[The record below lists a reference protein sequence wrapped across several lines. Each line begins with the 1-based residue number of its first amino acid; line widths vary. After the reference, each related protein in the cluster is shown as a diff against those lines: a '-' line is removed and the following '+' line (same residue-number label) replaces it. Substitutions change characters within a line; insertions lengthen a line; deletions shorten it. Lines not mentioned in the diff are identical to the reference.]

1 MAALK
6 LILLAAVISL
16 FCFSGTANSAPIATS
31 FIKSSCKFTTYP
43 VVCVTSLAGYA
54 PAIKRSPQQLAQTA
68 LSVSLDRAQST
79 QAFINKLCKFKGLKP
94 REYAALK
101 DCVEQM
107 SDTIDRIS
115 KSVKELKNMRS
126 ARGKDFQWHMSNIET
141 WISAALTDENTCG
154 DGFAGKALNGRIKA
168 SIRARVTHV
177 TQVTSN
183 ALALINQF
191 AAKH

>member
-6 LILLAAVISL
+6 FILLTALLSL
-16 FCFSGTANSAPIATS
+16 LYFFGTADSSSVATS
-31 FIKSSCKFTTYP
+31 FIKSSCKVTTYP
-43 VVCVTSLAGYA
+43 EVCVTSLAGYA
-54 PAIKRSPQQLAQTA
+54 PTIKRSPQHLAQTA
-68 LSVSLDRAQST
+68 LSISLDRAQSA
-79 QAFINKLCKFKGLKP
+79 QSFVNKLCKFKGLKP

-101 DCVEQM
+101 DCLEEM

-115 KSVKELKNMRS
+115 KSVKELESMGRT
-126 ARGKDFQWHMSNIET
+126 RGNDFQWHMSNIET

-168 SIRARVTHV
+168 SIKARVTHV
-177 TQVTSN
+177 AQVTSN

-191 AAKH
+191 AANH

>member
-6 LILLAAVISL
+6 FILLTAL
-16 FCFSGTANSAPIATS
+16 LYLLYFFGTADSSPVATS
-31 FIKSSCKFTTYP
+31 FIKSSCKMTTYP
-43 VVCVTSLAGYA
+43 EVCVTSLAGYA
-54 PAIKRSPQQLAQTA
+54 PTIKRSPQYLAQTA
-68 LSVSLDRAQST
+68 LSISLDRAQSA
-79 QAFINKLCKFKGLKP
+79 QSFVNKLCKFKGLKP

-101 DCVEQM
+101 DCLEEM
-107 SDTIDRIS
+107 NDTIDRIS
-115 KSVKELKNMRS
+115 KSVKELESMGRR
-126 ARGKDFQWHMSNIET
+126 RGKDFQWHMSNIET

-177 TQVTSN
+177 AQVTSN

-191 AAKH
+191 AANH